1 MQIKSLFAAALAG
14 ILCLSACVKNVES
27 PEVTALRNARADE
40 IRANA
45 ELLRANAELVKA
57 QTAVENAQVAYT
69 NAQTAAENARA
80 AYIQAQTAYQNAET
94 ALAEA
99 QKALLEAQTET
110 EKANA
115 AAALANAAAAQA
127 QAEMAKTQ
135 AEQAKAQAELALQQA
150 AYQKELA
157 ALQHELAMLQ
167 QQQQLADAI
176 ANDKLTAND
185 NLLTLVNQ
193 YSSASNTLFNM
204 KNDVRNYENNIANY
218 EKQIADLE
226 AGIIDPQEANAEDIA
241 SWKAEIARL
250 QKQIEA
256 IKAYQTAS
264 PDELQ
269 DKLNDA
275 RIVLMQAQTD
285 FQKKLEAEN
294 EANNAYWDQRNR
306 VYNNTVYYKYVYNYW
321 EYIRQYAYNMPCN
334 PFGLAYQYNDKEEI
348 GEYGFWTPD
357 ADPKFVVLWKNFVWK
372 YAEGE
377 DYPAAKDGILPS
389 VSEWIQPSVSAKGG
403 VLSEEGFKAL
413 YAAGKKPLE
422 EALAAAKALDP
433 ADPAAVEAA
442 TLNLTQFEEEWAK
455 LNENIKTA
463 LDSKAAF
470 DAEVKKAEEAY
481 AAWIT
486 ARKARIDAEI
496 VRNDAQDEFYAIQTN
511 LTYYDEYGAARDVNA
526 EIEWRENQIEALE
539 DQIEFA
545 LANTEN
551 DNANIEDN
559 IKFYKQQIA
568 RAEERI
574 AELQEL
580 IAVQEKVVADLKAQ
594 LEEAMNE
601 AAADTEAGE

>member
-45 ELLRANAELVKA
+45 ELLRANAELAKA
-57 QTAVENAQVAYT
+57 QAAVENANVAYV
-69 NAQTAAENARA
+69 N
-80 AYIQAQTAYQNAET
+80 AQTAYQNA
-94 ALAEA
+94 LAATEA
-99 QKALLEAQTET
+99 ARKAFLEAQTET

-115 AAALANAAAAQA
+115 AAALAEAQAAQA
-127 QAEMAKTQ
+127 E
-135 AEQAKAQAELALQQA
+135 AELALQQA
-150 AYQKELA
+150 EYEKELA
-157 ALQHELAMLQ
+157 EAQHELDLLDM
-167 QQQQLADAI
+167 QQQLADAI
-176 ANDKLTAND
+176 AQAGLTANN
-185 NLLTLVNQ
+185 NLLNLVNQ
-193 YSSASNTLFNM
+193 YNNASNQLW
-204 KNDVRNYENNIANY
+204 NYKDQVTNHENNIANWQ
-218 EKQIADLE
+218 KQIADLQ
-226 AGIIDPQEANAEDIA
+226 AGIVDPEEVNAENIA
-241 SWKAEIARL
+241 TWQAEIARL

-306 VYNNTVYYKYVYNYW
+306 VYDNTVYYKYVYNYW
-321 EYIRQYAYNMPCN
+321 QYIRQYAYNMPCN
-334 PFGLAYQYNDKEEI
+334 PFGIASQYNDKEENW
-348 GEYGFWTPD
+348 EYGFWTPD
-357 ADPKFVVLWKNFVWK
+357 ADPKFVVLWNNFGWK

-389 VSEWIQPSVSAKGG
+389 VSEWIQPSISAKGG

-442 TLNLTQFEEEWAK
+442 TLNLTQFEEEWAE

-486 ARKARIDAEI
+486 ASKARIDAEI
-496 VRNDAQDEFYAIQTN
+496 VRNDAQIEFNAIQTN

-526 EIEWRENQIEALE
+526 EIEWRENQIENLE
-539 DQIEFA
+539 NQIEWAIEISENNNENIADQIEI
-545 LANTEN
+545 LER
-551 DNANIEDN
+551 NISL
-559 IKFYKQQIA
+559 
-568 RAEERI
+568 AEERI
-574 AELQEL
+574 AELQDR

-594 LEEAMNE
+594 LEAALAE
-601 AAADTEAGE
+601 AADEAEGGETPGEGGEE